1 MYFQSLFP
9 AIQHRGNI
17 EKLKIYYS
25 LQTIAMEEGTSTH
38 PVSLW
43 PLLLESHT
51 MCNLLATTVVTYYLV
66 HVHVHVHV
74 ALYA

>member
-9 AIQHRGNI
+9 AIQHHGNI

-25 LQTIAMEEGTSTH
+25 LQAIALEEDIPPH
-38 PVSLW
+38 PTSLW
-43 PLLLESHT
+43 SLLLESRT
-51 MCNLLATTVVTYYLV
+51 TCNLLATTVVTYYLV
-66 HVHVHVHV
+66 HVHVYVHV